1 MNRRL
6 WNRRCAAV
14 LMLLAL
20 TCLGQS
26 CQKRPSSDELLVFAA
41 ASMADALADVGRD
54 FEAETGQK
62 VRLSLGASRDLA
74 RQIRAGAPAEVFV
87 SADAETVDSL
97 IAAKLVRDED
107 RRAFAANRLVV
118 VRKKGAALA
127 IRTPRDLVQVAHL
140 AVGDPKLVPAGSYAK
155 QWLDKEGLW
164 TEVEPHI
171 VPSLDVRAALASV
184 ETGHAEAGIVY
195 RTDAASS
202 QRVEIVYEVPVERSP
217 TISYVAARLASA
229 ERESGAGRFLDFLT
243 GSKARATLARHGF
256 VL

>member
-6 WNRRCAAV
+6 WNRGCFAV

-20 TCLGQS
+20 TCFELGCRKS
-26 CQKRPSSDELLVFAA
+26 PPSDELLVFAA

-54 FEAETGQK
+54 FEAETGQQ

-74 RQIRAGAPAEVFV
+74 RQIRAGAPAAVFV

-97 IAAKLVRDED
+97 VEAKLVRSED
-107 RRAFAANRLVV
+107 RRSFASNRLVV
-118 VRKKGAALA
+118 VVKKGAGVT

-140 AVGDPKLVPAGSYAK
+140 AVGDPKLVPAGNYAK

-164 TEVEPHI
+164 TEIEPHV

-184 ETGHAEAGIVY
+184 ETGHADAGIVY
-195 RTDAASS
+195 RSDAMHS
-202 QRVEIVYEVPVERSP
+202 QRVEIAYEVPAERTP
-217 TISYVAARLASA
+217 TIAYVAARLAKA
-229 ERESGAGRFLDFLT
+229 ENPAAGRFLDFLT
-243 GSKARATLARHGF
+243 GSKAKATFARHGF